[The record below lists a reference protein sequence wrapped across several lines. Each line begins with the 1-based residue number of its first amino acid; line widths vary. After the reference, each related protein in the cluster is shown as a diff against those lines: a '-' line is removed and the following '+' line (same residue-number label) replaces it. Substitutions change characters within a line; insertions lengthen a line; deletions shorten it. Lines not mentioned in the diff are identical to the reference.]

1 VLTILCFFL
10 HFGVHF
16 GVRLVSVVSGAC
28 QLTRALLQMAMVHGG
43 VEEGGEEKSG
53 GVETLAALTLSKSA
67 NKDPSTD
74 VRAAACIAIMRIAR
88 DTKEAYFQ
96 RTNIQKLLLPAVVT
110 CAMDRKNVRMRTAA
124 DRALY
129 YMLAM
134 GEEVETLEAR
144 VRKTN
149 KSIIKGTKG
158 SADMM
163 TFMNIHY
170 KKVAR
175 LVPEATWDL

>member
-1 VLTILCFFL
+1 MILCFFL

-16 GVRLVSVVSGAC
+16 GVHLVSVVSGAC

-43 VEEGGEEKSG
+43 VEERGEEKSGGG

-129 YMLAM
+129 YMLTM